1 MKLEKKNK
9 RLEALAAAAAA
20 NDDDDVGAESEEEE
34 SAAPASGFGA
44 LGGSDSDDG
53 EDDEENEET
62 RHKPKA
68 ASGFGALGD
77 DSDEDEEEDEP
88 QKSATSA
95 FAALNMDDSDDDE
108 EDSASKKKKKKK
120 KKKKSSRDDGDDDDE
135 ESEKKKKKKKKKK
148 KSKDEDDADGD
159 ADDDKKA
166 KKKKKKKMSNKERR
180 KLKAMAEADALT
192 QKVQELGEARQTS
205 FAVSATR
212 VKEDEAWQNATD
224 INIPQFTIS
233 AHGKTLFIDAEL
245 KIAEGRKYG
254 LVGPNGMGKT
264 TLLKQIAN
272 RELQI
277 PPKIDVLYVEQEVK
291 ADDTPA
297 VEMVLRA
304 DKHRTRLLDREA
316 KLLKRLD
323 EGDASEDL
331 NNELCEVSQELMSI
345 DAAGAESRA
354 LSLLHGLGF
363 TEEMQRAPT
372 KSFLGAGECACL
384 LPGRSL

>member
-1 MKLEKKNK
+1 
-9 RLEALAAAAAA
+9 
-20 NDDDDVGAESEEEE
+20 
-34 SAAPASGFGA
+34 
-44 LGGSDSDDG
+44 
-53 EDDEENEET
+53 
-62 RHKPKA
+62 
-68 ASGFGALGD
+68 
-77 DSDEDEEEDEP
+77 
-88 QKSATSA
+88 
-95 FAALNMDDSDDDE
+95 
-108 EDSASKKKKKKK
+108 
-120 KKKKSSRDDGDDDDE
+120 
-135 ESEKKKKKKKKKK
+135 
-148 KSKDEDDADGD
+148 
-159 ADDDKKA
+159 
-166 KKKKKKKMSNKERR
+166 
-180 KLKAMAEADALT
+180 MAEADALT

-304 DKHRTRLLDREA
+304 DKNRTRLLDREA

-323 EGDASEDL
+323 EGDASED
-331 NNELCEVSQELMSI
+331 
-345 DAAGAESRA
+345 
-354 LSLLHGLGF
+354 
-363 TEEMQRAPT
+363 
-372 KSFLGAGECACL
+372 
-384 LPGRSL
+384 